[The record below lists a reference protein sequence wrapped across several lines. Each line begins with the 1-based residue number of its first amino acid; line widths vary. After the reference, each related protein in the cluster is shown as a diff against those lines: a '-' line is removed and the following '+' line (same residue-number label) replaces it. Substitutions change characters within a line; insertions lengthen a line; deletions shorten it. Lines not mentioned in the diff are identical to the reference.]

1 VIDVLDRQI
10 ELVFVPLGIATI
22 FTAAVS
28 QYPQQL
34 DVEALEQ
41 WKDTIVEQIRRRDRR
56 LAIAVC

>member
-1 VIDVLDRQI
+1 MSS
-10 ELVFVPLGIATI
+10 IARI